1 MLICDVCKED
11 VAQHSLE
18 TNKVVYGLLPVTVG
32 TTGYGRAEWMDS
44 DDGMTQ
50 FIHDK
55 CLQSI
60 MERFGHRRKEYND

>member
-55 CLQSI
+55 CLDDI
-60 MERFGHRRKEYND
+60 IGRREHDC

>member
-32 TTGYGRAEWMDS
+32 TTGYGRAE
-44 DDGMTQ
+44 
-50 FIHDK
+50 
-55 CLQSI
+55 
-60 MERFGHRRKEYND
+60 